1 MTAEEIRRMEER
13 VAQVRAEMERACRAA
28 GRAPGEVLLCAASK
42 TQNSETVRAA
52 AALDIDLFGENRVQE
67 LCEKYAAGAYSGK
80 PLHFI
85 GHLQTNKVRQ
95 VVGRACMIESVGS
108 HRLLECVAAE
118 AQKQGIRQDIL
129 VEINI
134 GAETS
139 KSGIA
144 PEELPG
150 LLECAHALPSL
161 RVRGLMSIPP
171 AADAPGASR
180 PYFAQMR
187 GLFERAQAAQGGNV
201 SMEYLSMGMSA
212 DFADAILEGANLV
225 RVGTALFGARS
236 YPAQRYAPLLAAGKH
251 ADLLVNII
259 SGKQK
264 QRQHRTHPV
273 QLQTGESVPQFVQN
287 VFFRIQAGLVL
298 LVIAQIDVCA
308 EFHLPVVGPEL
319 AGDNIEQRG
328 LAHAVR
334 PNDGHPVASAQ
345 M

>member
-134 GAETS
+134 GAEAS

-171 AADAPGASR
+171 AADGRQREHGVPFHGHERRFCRRYFGRGKSGPRRDRTVRRAELSCTVALYNMYYKGKTAPGYSNPGAVFQIPRNRSS
-180 PYFAQMR
+180 
-187 GLFERAQAAQGGNV
+187 LCVSAAAGG
-201 SMEYLSMGMSA
+201 GA
-212 DFADAILEGANLV
+212 ADADG
-225 RVGTALFGARS
+225 
-236 YPAQRYAPLLAAGKH
+236 QRH
-251 ADLLVNII
+251 
-259 SGKQK
+259 
-264 QRQHRTHPV
+264 
-273 QLQTGESVPQFVQN
+273 
-287 VFFRIQAGLVL
+287 
-298 LVIAQIDVCA
+298 
-308 EFHLPVVGPEL
+308 
-319 AGDNIEQRG
+319 
-328 LAHAVR
+328 VR
-334 PNDGHPVASAQ
+334 PAPPHTHRHILPA
-345 M
+345 

>member
-95 VVGRACMIESVGS
+95 D
-108 HRLLECVAAE
+108 CVAAE

-134 GAETS
+134 GAEAS

-236 YPAQRYAPLLAAGKH
+236 YPAQ
-251 ADLLVNII
+251 
-259 SGKQK
+259 
-264 QRQHRTHPV
+264 
-273 QLQTGESVPQFVQN
+273 
-287 VFFRIQAGLVL
+287 
-298 LVIAQIDVCA
+298 
-308 EFHLPVVGPEL
+308 
-319 AGDNIEQRG
+319 
-328 LAHAVR
+328 
-334 PNDGHPVASAQ
+334 
-345 M
+345 

>member
-134 GAETS
+134 GAEAS

-171 AADAPGASR
+171 AADAPGAGR
-180 PYFAQMR
+180 AGRQREHGVPFHGHERRFCRRYFGR
-187 GLFERAQAAQGGNV
+187 GKSGPRRDRTVRRAELSCTVALYNMYYKGKTAPGYSNPGAVFQIPRNRSSLCVSAPAGG
-201 SMEYLSMGMSA
+201 GA
-212 DFADAILEGANLV
+212 ADADG
-225 RVGTALFGARS
+225 
-236 YPAQRYAPLLAAGKH
+236 QRH
-251 ADLLVNII
+251 
-259 SGKQK
+259 
-264 QRQHRTHPV
+264 
-273 QLQTGESVPQFVQN
+273 
-287 VFFRIQAGLVL
+287 
-298 LVIAQIDVCA
+298 
-308 EFHLPVVGPEL
+308 
-319 AGDNIEQRG
+319 
-328 LAHAVR
+328 VR
-334 PNDGHPVASAQ
+334 PAPPHTHRHILPA
-345 M
+345 

>member
-1 MTAEEIRRMEER
+1 MPRS
-13 VAQVRAEMERACRAA
+13 RAR
-28 GRAPGEVLLCAASK
+28 PGEVLLCAASK

-134 GAETS
+134 GAEAS

-161 RVRGLMSIPP
+161 RVRGLMSIRLLRMRRAR
-171 AADAPGASR
+171 AAPTLHRCAACSSGRR
-180 PYFAQMR
+180 PR
-187 GLFERAQAAQGGNV
+187 RAA
-201 SMEYLSMGMSA
+201 
-212 DFADAILEGANLV
+212 
-225 RVGTALFGARS
+225 T
-236 YPAQRYAPLLAAGKH
+236 
-251 ADLLVNII
+251 
-259 SGKQK
+259 
-264 QRQHRTHPV
+264 
-273 QLQTGESVPQFVQN
+273 
-287 VFFRIQAGLVL
+287 
-298 LVIAQIDVCA
+298 
-308 EFHLPVVGPEL
+308 
-319 AGDNIEQRG
+319 
-328 LAHAVR
+328 
-334 PNDGHPVASAQ
+334 
-345 M
+345 

>member
-150 LLECAHALPSL
+150 LLECAHAWPSL

-236 YPAQRYAPLLAAGKH
+236 YIICIIKGKRHRDIQIPAPFSKFPETDPPSASAPRRAAARRTRTGNVMFGPLPHIHTGIYCQRDGHCYHEHRFEDRIPDSHPALPLRPAHAPAAGY
-251 ADLLVNII
+251 A
-259 SGKQK
+259 
-264 QRQHRTHPV
+264 
-273 QLQTGESVPQFVQN
+273 
-287 VFFRIQAGLVL
+287 A
-298 LVIAQIDVCA
+298 
-308 EFHLPVVGPEL
+308 
-319 AGDNIEQRG
+319 
-328 LAHAVR
+328 
-334 PNDGHPVASAQ
+334 
-345 M
+345 

>member
-134 GAETS
+134 GAEAS

-180 PYFAQMR
+180 TYFAGRAGRQREHGVPFHGHERRFCRRYFGR
-187 GLFERAQAAQGGNV
+187 GKSGPRRDRTVRRAELSCTVALYNMYYKGKTAPGYSNPGAVFQIPRNRSSLCVSAPAGG
-201 SMEYLSMGMSA
+201 GA
-212 DFADAILEGANLV
+212 ADADG
-225 RVGTALFGARS
+225 
-236 YPAQRYAPLLAAGKH
+236 QRH
-251 ADLLVNII
+251 
-259 SGKQK
+259 
-264 QRQHRTHPV
+264 
-273 QLQTGESVPQFVQN
+273 
-287 VFFRIQAGLVL
+287 
-298 LVIAQIDVCA
+298 
-308 EFHLPVVGPEL
+308 
-319 AGDNIEQRG
+319 
-328 LAHAVR
+328 VR
-334 PNDGHPVASAQ
+334 PAPPHTHRHILPA
-345 M
+345 

>member
-134 GAETS
+134 GAEAS

-144 PEELPG
+144 PEEPPLLCTDARPVRAGAGRAGRQREHGVPFHGHERRFCRRYFGRGKSGPRRDRTVRRAELSCTVALYNMYYKGKTAPG
-150 LLECAHALPSL
+150 YSNPGAVFQIPRNRSSL
-161 RVRGLMSIPP
+161 CVSAPAGGG
-171 AADAPGASR
+171 AADADG
-180 PYFAQMR
+180 
-187 GLFERAQAAQGGNV
+187 
-201 SMEYLSMGMSA
+201 
-212 DFADAILEGANLV
+212 
-225 RVGTALFGARS
+225 
-236 YPAQRYAPLLAAGKH
+236 QRH
-251 ADLLVNII
+251 
-259 SGKQK
+259 
-264 QRQHRTHPV
+264 
-273 QLQTGESVPQFVQN
+273 
-287 VFFRIQAGLVL
+287 
-298 LVIAQIDVCA
+298 
-308 EFHLPVVGPEL
+308 
-319 AGDNIEQRG
+319 
-328 LAHAVR
+328 VR
-334 PNDGHPVASAQ
+334 PAPPHTHRHILPA
-345 M
+345 

>member
-1 MTAEEIRRMEER
+1 MSESEVIRQRLEAVLATLPAGVGLVAVSKFHPAEAI
-13 VAQVRAEMERACRAA
+13 RAA
-28 GRAPGEVLLCAASK
+28 YDVGQR
-42 TQNSETVRAA
+42 R
-52 AALDIDLFGENRVQE
+52 FGESRVQE
-67 LCEKYAAGAYSGK
+67 LLGK
-80 PLHFI
+80 EPELPADIDWHFI

-134 GAETS
+134 GAEAS

-236 YPAQRYAPLLAAGKH
+236 YPAQ
-251 ADLLVNII
+251 
-259 SGKQK
+259 
-264 QRQHRTHPV
+264 
-273 QLQTGESVPQFVQN
+273 
-287 VFFRIQAGLVL
+287 
-298 LVIAQIDVCA
+298 
-308 EFHLPVVGPEL
+308 
-319 AGDNIEQRG
+319 
-328 LAHAVR
+328 
-334 PNDGHPVASAQ
+334 
-345 M
+345 

>member
-134 GAETS
+134 GGRDKQKRHRARRAARPSGMRPCFALPAGARPDVHPACCGCAGREPPLLCTDARPVRAGAGRAGRQREHGVPFHGHERRFCRRYFGRG
-139 KSGIA
+139 KSGPRRDRTVRRAELSCTVALYNMYYKGKTA
-144 PEELPG
+144 PGYSNPG
-150 LLECAHALPSL
+150 AVFQIPRNRSSL
-161 RVRGLMSIPP
+161 CVSAPAGGG
-171 AADAPGASR
+171 AADADG
-180 PYFAQMR
+180 
-187 GLFERAQAAQGGNV
+187 
-201 SMEYLSMGMSA
+201 
-212 DFADAILEGANLV
+212 
-225 RVGTALFGARS
+225 
-236 YPAQRYAPLLAAGKH
+236 QRH
-251 ADLLVNII
+251 
-259 SGKQK
+259 
-264 QRQHRTHPV
+264 
-273 QLQTGESVPQFVQN
+273 
-287 VFFRIQAGLVL
+287 
-298 LVIAQIDVCA
+298 
-308 EFHLPVVGPEL
+308 
-319 AGDNIEQRG
+319 
-328 LAHAVR
+328 VR
-334 PNDGHPVASAQ
+334 PAPPHTHRHILPA
-345 M
+345 

>member
-13 VAQVRAEMERACRAA
+13 IAQVRAEMERACRAA

-201 SMEYLSMGMSA
+201 SMEWA
-212 DFADAILEGANLV
+212 
-225 RVGTALFGARS
+225 
-236 YPAQRYAPLLAAGKH
+236 
-251 ADLLVNII
+251 
-259 SGKQK
+259 
-264 QRQHRTHPV
+264 
-273 QLQTGESVPQFVQN
+273 
-287 VFFRIQAGLVL
+287 
-298 LVIAQIDVCA
+298 
-308 EFHLPVVGPEL
+308 
-319 AGDNIEQRG
+319 
-328 LAHAVR
+328 
-334 PNDGHPVASAQ
+334 
-345 M
+345 

>member
-1 MTAEEIRRMEER
+1 MWEGAAPLLAESGLYLA
-13 VAQVRAEMERACRAA
+13 AQCCEHLNRAIVVERAALPPWAETVNAVPQPHAGGSFATAAYAHMADPVLVENIRAGAGIDIGGTLIGMHLRPVAVPRAA
-28 GRAPGEVLLCAASK
+28 QSGPHRRGRHSLRAHAAEIHRRQPRRISNRRIGGAALNDGRRDQADGGTRRTGARGNGAGVPRSRARPGEVLLCAASK

-134 GAETS
+134 GAEAS

-150 LLECAHALPSL
+150 FWNAPMLCPPCGCAA
-161 RVRGLMSIPP
+161 
-171 AADAPGASR
+171 
-180 PYFAQMR
+180 
-187 GLFERAQAAQGGNV
+187 
-201 SMEYLSMGMSA
+201 
-212 DFADAILEGANLV
+212 
-225 RVGTALFGARS
+225 
-236 YPAQRYAPLLAAGKH
+236 
-251 ADLLVNII
+251 
-259 SGKQK
+259 
-264 QRQHRTHPV
+264 
-273 QLQTGESVPQFVQN
+273 
-287 VFFRIQAGLVL
+287 
-298 LVIAQIDVCA
+298 
-308 EFHLPVVGPEL
+308 
-319 AGDNIEQRG
+319 
-328 LAHAVR
+328 
-334 PNDGHPVASAQ
+334 
-345 M
+345 

>member
-80 PLHFI
+80 PLH
-85 GHLQTNKVRQ
+85 TNTVRQ

-129 VEINI
+129 VEITI

-201 SMEYLSMGMSA
+201 SMECLSMGMSA

-236 YPAQRYAPLLAAGKH
+236 YPAQ
-251 ADLLVNII
+251 
-259 SGKQK
+259 
-264 QRQHRTHPV
+264 
-273 QLQTGESVPQFVQN
+273 
-287 VFFRIQAGLVL
+287 
-298 LVIAQIDVCA
+298 
-308 EFHLPVVGPEL
+308 
-319 AGDNIEQRG
+319 
-328 LAHAVR
+328 
-334 PNDGHPVASAQ
+334 
-345 M
+345 

>member
-80 PLHFI
+80 P
-85 GHLQTNKVRQ
+85 R
-95 VVGRACMIESVGS
+95 
-108 HRLLECVAAE
+108 
-118 AQKQGIRQDIL
+118 IRQDIL

-134 GAETS
+134 GAEAS

-236 YPAQRYAPLLAAGKH
+236 YPAQ
-251 ADLLVNII
+251 
-259 SGKQK
+259 
-264 QRQHRTHPV
+264 
-273 QLQTGESVPQFVQN
+273 
-287 VFFRIQAGLVL
+287 
-298 LVIAQIDVCA
+298 
-308 EFHLPVVGPEL
+308 
-319 AGDNIEQRG
+319 
-328 LAHAVR
+328 
-334 PNDGHPVASAQ
+334 
-345 M
+345 

>member
-1 MTAEEIRRMEER
+1 MSIRENYLTIRENMEK
-13 VAQVRAEMERACRAA
+13 AAAMA
-28 GRAPGEVLLCAASK
+28 GRDVNTVKLIAVTKFVEEARI
-42 TQNSETVRAA
+42 SE
-52 AALDIDLFGENRVQE
+52 ALDCGVTAVGENRVQE

-134 GAETS
+134 GAEAS

-236 YPAQRYAPLLAAGKH
+236 YPAQ
-251 ADLLVNII
+251 
-259 SGKQK
+259 
-264 QRQHRTHPV
+264 
-273 QLQTGESVPQFVQN
+273 
-287 VFFRIQAGLVL
+287 
-298 LVIAQIDVCA
+298 
-308 EFHLPVVGPEL
+308 
-319 AGDNIEQRG
+319 
-328 LAHAVR
+328 
-334 PNDGHPVASAQ
+334 
-345 M
+345 

>member
-134 GAETS
+134 GAEAS

-187 GLFERAQAAQGGNV
+187 AGAGRAGRQREHGVPFHGHERRFCRRYFGRGKSGPRRDRTVRRAELSCTVALYNMYYKGKTAPGYSNPGAVFQIPRNRSSLCVSVPAGG
-201 SMEYLSMGMSA
+201 GA
-212 DFADAILEGANLV
+212 ADADG
-225 RVGTALFGARS
+225 
-236 YPAQRYAPLLAAGKH
+236 QRH
-251 ADLLVNII
+251 
-259 SGKQK
+259 
-264 QRQHRTHPV
+264 
-273 QLQTGESVPQFVQN
+273 
-287 VFFRIQAGLVL
+287 
-298 LVIAQIDVCA
+298 
-308 EFHLPVVGPEL
+308 
-319 AGDNIEQRG
+319 
-328 LAHAVR
+328 VR
-334 PNDGHPVASAQ
+334 PAPPHTHRHILPA
-345 M
+345 